1 MRDIVLAEEF
11 APFIGGAHLWIYEVY
26 RRWPH
31 PVRVIARDYSQVA
44 ELGSLQTD
52 FDGRKHGALKIRRA
66 NVKFESWG
74 IRSFRDHLQL
84 CRMVGDNL
92 SDKGLARIHCLKALP
107 EALAVWPLKLR
118 YGRRIRV
125 ITYAHGEE
133 YLIAKTSRELSC
145 LTRRALQLSHLV
157 IANSDSTADI
167 VRSIDPKAHITVIHP
182 GVSVSDYDT
191 AAERRKETRTLWG
204 WPEETVVLAM
214 VARMEPR
221 KNHGTVLQ
229 SLAEL
234 RREGI
239 PLACVIASDGS
250 GRQRLQEM
258 TEEREITPWVL
269 FTGRV
274 TDKEKREIFGAADIH
289 IMPSIQVGP
298 MIEGFGIVF
307 LEAAAAGIPSIAG
320 NVGGQREAVLH
331 GKTGLVVDGTSVKQ
345 VKEAIRQLAGNPDLR
360 RRMGKEGRL
369 WAEANDWELVAN
381 RTVDI
386 INATS

>member
-11 APFIGGAHLWIYEVY
+11 APFIGGAHLWMYEVY

-44 ELGSLQTD
+44 ELGSMQTD
-52 FDGRKHGALKIRRA
+52 FDSKEHGALRIQRA
-66 NVKFESWG
+66 NVTFRSWG
-74 IRSFRDHLQL
+74 VRSFRDYLHL
-84 CRMVGDNL
+84 CRMAGHSLN
-92 SDKGLARIHCLKALP
+92 DKGPARIHCLKALP
-107 EALAVWPLKLR
+107 EALSAWPLKLR

-133 YLIAKTSRELSC
+133 YLIAKTSRELTC
-145 LTRRALQLSHLV
+145 LTRRALQLSDLV
-157 IANSDSTADI
+157 IANSDSTAGI
-167 VRSIDPKAHITVIHP
+167 VRSINPNTHISVIHP
-182 GVSVSDYDT
+182 GVCVSDYDIP
-191 AAERRKETRTLWG
+191 AERRKEARILWG
-204 WPEETVVLAM
+204 WPEKTVVLAM

-221 KNHGTVLQ
+221 KNHATVLQ

-239 PLACVIASDGS
+239 PLACVIASDGAE
-250 GRQRLQEM
+250 RQRLQEM
-258 TEEREITPWVL
+258 TKELEIAPWVL
-269 FTGRV
+269 FTGRI

-320 NVGGQREAVLH
+320 SIGGQGEAVLH
-331 GKTGLVVDGTSVKQ
+331 GKTGLIVDGESVEE
-345 VKEAIRQLAGNPDLR
+345 VREAVRLLAGNLDLR
-360 RRMGKEGRL
+360 RRMGQEARL
-369 WAEANDWELVAN
+369 WAEANDWKLVAA
-381 RTVDI
+381 RTLDI
-386 INATS
+386 INAIS